1 MDVKERG
8 SQLVA
13 RRKVL
18 GHRTIA
24 LSAAEELRRRILEG
38 EFPGGFQLRQDALAS
53 EFGVSRIPIREA
65 LVQLESEGLVKIHP
79 HRGAVVSEL
88 SVSEVEE
95 LFDLRALLEPRLLKL
110 SAPRLTQAD
119 FADLDAIL
127 SEYSAE
133 MRAENPSRWGALNT
147 ELHML
152 LYKHADQPRTAVI
165 VATLLQNTDRY
176 TRIQLAFTDGR
187 VRAEEEHAVLVDLCR
202 QRDIRGACA
211 LLKEHI
217 QNVRR
222 TLVSFLSDTRSARTE
237 GGGGAGRA

>member
-1 MDVKERG
+1 MDLRERG
-8 SQLVA
+8 ERKMVQPA

-24 LSAAEELRRRILEG
+24 SSAADELRRRILEG

-53 EFGVSRIPIREA
+53 EFGISRIPIREA

-88 SVSEVEE
+88 SIDEVEE
-95 LFDLRALLEPRLLKL
+95 LFELRAVLEPRLLRRSVPK
-110 SAPRLTQAD
+110 LTQAD
-119 FADLDAIL
+119 FAELDSIL

-133 MRAENPSRWGALNT
+133 MRAEDPSRWGALNT

-152 LYKHADQPRTAVI
+152 LYRHADQPRTAAI
-165 VATLLQNTDRY
+165 VSTLLQNTDRY

-202 QRDIRGACA
+202 KRDIRGACA
-211 LLKEHI
+211 LLKDHI
-217 QNVRR
+217 RNVQ
-222 TLVSFLSDTRSARTE
+222 TSLIDFLRKSRSA
-237 GGGGAGRA
+237 